1 VPYGRRWA
9 SSLFLLVFALL
20 VAISAFAQV
29 GLARD
34 GTLPTGMFGYG
45 AAIIFLAGVAYV
57 VVQRWAPYADPL
69 LLPLAVFLNGIGLA
83 IIYRIDQ
90 TTAADYAKN
99 KASYLAAHPGGHYV
113 PFGAGASAT
122 TQLLWTT
129 LSISLFIAFV
139 LLVRDVKLLSKYTYI
154 LGISGLIFLVMPVFF
169 PAVNGAKVWIT
180 VPGVG
185 SVQPAEF
192 SKFALV
198 TFFAGYLAKNGPAMS
213 VVGRKI
219 GPIDLP
225 RARHIMPIVVIWLVS
240 IMILVLQNDFGFQLL
255 FFGLLIC
262 MLYIGTGRG
271 GYVVIGIV
279 LFVVGCLGVYF
290 LALAV
295 GGPLEHL
302 LQRVEIWMDPY
313 AYFDGG
319 CQLPNGTVVRQWAEN
334 PQHLGVGPDGNF
346 HPQAACT
353 ALKGHYSDSSQL
365 VQGMFA
371 FGQGGVLGT
380 GLGQGQPYLTPL
392 AFSDEIGASI
402 GEELGLT
409 GLMAILLVYALL
421 VQRGFKIATGCRD
434 AFSKLFAGGISFVFA
449 LQVFVIIGGVSRLI
463 PFAGI
468 TTPFMAQGGSSLL
481 ANWILIA
488 ILIRLSD
495 QARRPAPQAI
505 QDEGMT
511 QIVSLR

>member
-1 VPYGRRWA
+1 MSSPNVVPQYGRRRA

-34 GTLPTGMFGYG
+34 GSLPTGMFGYG
-45 AAIIFLAGVAYV
+45 AAIILLAGTAYV

-69 LLPLAVFLNGIGLA
+69 LVPLAVFLNGIGLA

-99 KASYLAAHPGGHYV
+99 KAAFLAANPGKHYV
-113 PFGAGASAT
+113 PFGVGANAT

-129 LSISLFIAFV
+129 LSIALFIAFV
-139 LLVRDVKLLSKYTYI
+139 LLVKDVKVLSKYTYI
-154 LGISGLIFLVMPVFF
+154 LGASGLIFLVMPVFF

-180 VPGVG
+180 IPGIG

-198 TFFAGYLAKNGPAMS
+198 TFFAGYLAKNGAAMS
-213 VVGRKI
+213 VVGRKL
-219 GPIDLP
+219 GPIELP
-225 RARHIMPIVVIWLVS
+225 RARHIMPIVVIWLMS
-240 IMILVLQNDFGFQLL
+240 ILILVIQNDFGFQLL

-271 GYVVIGIV
+271 GYVAIGIT
-279 LFVVGCLGVYF
+279 LFVVGSLGVYF
-290 LALAV
+290 LALTV

-302 LQRVEIWMDPY
+302 LQRVEIWLDPFS
-313 AYFDGG
+313 YFNGG
-319 CQLPNGTVVRQWAEN
+319 CKLPDGTVIKQFAESN
-334 PQHLGVGPDGNF
+334 P
-346 HPQAACT
+346 HPIAACT
-353 ALKGHYSDSSQL
+353 AKGGHYSDSSQL
-365 VQGMFA
+365 VQGLFA

-380 GLGQGQPYLTPL
+380 GLGQGQPFITPL
-392 AFSDEIGASI
+392 SFSDEIGASL

-409 GLMAILLVYALL
+409 GMMAILLVYALL

-434 AFSKLFAGGISFVFA
+434 TFSKLFAGGISFVFA
-449 LQVFVIIGGVSRLI
+449 LQVFVIIGGISRLI

-488 ILIRLSD
+488 ILVRLSD
-495 QARRPAPQAI
+495 QARRPAPQSI